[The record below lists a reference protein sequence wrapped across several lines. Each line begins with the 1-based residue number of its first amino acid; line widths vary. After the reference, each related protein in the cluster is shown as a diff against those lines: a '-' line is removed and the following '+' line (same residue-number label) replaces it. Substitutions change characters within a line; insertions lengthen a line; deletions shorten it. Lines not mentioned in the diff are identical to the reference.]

1 MSLKLDGVGALHRQV
16 YRAVLSAIAGG
27 ALRDGERLWSSRS
40 MQQRLGVS
48 RNVVLMALSQL
59 IAEGHLQARRGS
71 GTYVNARAA
80 TLAQPLPAMRRWA
93 LQGTGAVLAGQP
105 RFDIGGTQP
114 QFLGREFRFDFRYA
128 RTHMPAA
135 TQIDWMRLARRD
147 AHCAFERCPPAGHV
161 ELQQALAAYLRR
173 SRGVVTAPHDI
184 LITSGAQEALDLTI
198 RLFISPRATLL
209 IEDPHYRPVSLLALA
224 QGGRVRTLAV
234 DEHGL
239 CTEKLPKQRCA
250 LAYVTPNHQFPTG
263 HVLSL
268 ERRQDLLRW
277 AERCDTL
284 LLDDDYDGE
293 FRYDSRPLPPLK
305 QLDVSGRVIHVGS
318 MSKVLSPALRI
329 GYAVLPPGLMPHYIS
344 LKELSTGAATAHTQ
358 RTMAR
363 FIQQGGFERHLRRVR
378 RSYAER
384 RALLTA
390 AVDQH
395 LQGMAHYQGSC
406 AGVHLLLWIDALR
419 ATQWREFLLHASRW
433 QIAAFAAT
441 SLFAK
446 PPRALPLILAYGGIE
461 AAAIE
466 PGIRALAQAIRS
478 FGARGRGG

>member
-1 MSLKLDGVGALHRQV
+1 MSLKLDGAGALHRQV
-16 YRAVLSAIAGG
+16 YRAVLTAIGSG
-27 ALRDGERLWSSRS
+27 ALRAGERLWSSRS
-40 MQQRLGVS
+40 LQQRLGVS
-48 RNVVLMALSQL
+48 RNVILMALSQL
-59 IAEGHLQARRGS
+59 IAEGHLETRRGS

-80 TLAQPLPAMRRWA
+80 AVVPPRPAMRRWT
-93 LQGTGAVLAGQP
+93 LQGAGAVLATQP

-114 QFLGREFRFDFRYA
+114 QFVGRDFRFDFRYA
-128 RTHMPAA
+128 RTHVPAA
-135 TQIDWMRLARRD
+135 TQVDWMRLARRD
-147 AHCAFERCPPAGHV
+147 SHCAFERCPPTGHV

-173 SRGVVTAPHDI
+173 SRGVITAPEDV
-184 LITSGAQEALDLTI
+184 LVTSGAQEALDLTI
-198 RLFISPRATLL
+198 RLFASPRATLL

-224 QGGRVRTLAV
+224 QGARVRTLAV

-239 CTEKLPKQRCA
+239 CTERLPKQRCT
-250 LAYVTPNHQFPTG
+250 LAFVTPNHQFPTG
-263 HVLSL
+263 HVLAL
-268 ERRQDLLRW
+268 ERRHALLRW
-277 AERCDTL
+277 AERGDTL

-318 MSKVLSPALRI
+318 VSKVLSPALRL
-329 GYAVLPPGLMPHYIS
+329 GYAVLPPGLMPHYMS

-358 RTMAR
+358 RTLAR
-363 FIQQGGFERHLRRVR
+363 FIQQGWFERHLRRVR
-378 RSYAER
+378 RIYAER

-390 AVDQH
+390 AIDQH
-395 LQGMAHYQGSC
+395 LAGIAHHQGPG
-406 AGVHLLLWIDALR
+406 AGVHLLLWVDAVR
-419 ATQWREFLLHASRW
+419 ATRWREFLLHASRW
-433 QIAAFAAT
+433 HIAVFAAT

-478 FGARGRGG
+478 FDRRDRE